1 MPGSQPNT
9 NILSARTA
17 GAVFAIVA
25 ILVCADLWLCDGHLV
40 YTLDDPYISL
50 GLGWHIWHGHY
61 GVNATEFSSP
71 SSSILYPF
79 LLALFGWSDLQIWA
93 PLIINTAAA
102 VATAA
107 LFAAMSARYGI
118 STKGSATWR
127 SSLLLVVLCLA
138 LNLVGLVFTGL
149 EHSLH
154 TLVSVAVIFGLALTF
169 ERGWSPGWLIP
180 AVVCAPLLRFEG
192 LALAVLALMGLALA
206 GHHRSALIGSA
217 VTAVLIGLYMWGMT
231 ALGLPLLPS
240 SVLVKGVAFQP
251 GASHFD
257 HAVQIVKGALW
268 AALHYKGAYPAWIA
282 AAFVVLHPVLRL
294 RGRLV
299 AAEDRSLTLRDE
311 WILAGVVVGTLT
323 AHTFLGAWGW
333 YYRYEI
339 YALAATLAGLL
350 VIWHREIAAYIT
362 EATPRA
368 IVGVAVL
375 LLLSTAPYLRGTLLS
390 PRAGLGIYDQQY
402 QMRRFVVD
410 YYRRPVAV
418 NDLGWVSYRNPNY
431 VLDLWGLA
439 SEAARKKRLLDPTP
453 GWPETLT
460 RAHDVGL
467 AIIYETWFEGAIPAI
482 WQPLARLEGA
492 HHLVIGGGNFVTF
505 YATSPAAAPAA
516 LDALHRF
523 SATLPANVATLT
535 VTDSASNT
543 AAVAKSR

>member
-138 LNLVGLVFTGL
+138 
-149 EHSLH
+149 
-154 TLVSVAVIFGLALTF
+154 
-169 ERGWSPGWLIP
+169 
-180 AVVCAPLLRFEG
+180 
-192 LALAVLALMGLALA
+192 
-206 GHHRSALIGSA
+206 
-217 VTAVLIGLYMWGMT
+217 
-231 ALGLPLLPS
+231 
-240 SVLVKGVAFQP
+240 
-251 GASHFD
+251 
-257 HAVQIVKGALW
+257 
-268 AALHYKGAYPAWIA
+268 
-282 AAFVVLHPVLRL
+282 
-294 RGRLV
+294 
-299 AAEDRSLTLRDE
+299 
-311 WILAGVVVGTLT
+311 
-323 AHTFLGAWGW
+323 
-333 YYRYEI
+333 
-339 YALAATLAGLL
+339 
-350 VIWHREIAAYIT
+350 WHREIAAYIT

-368 IVGVAVL
+368 IVGMAVL

-460 RAHDVGL
+460 RAHEVGL

-543 AAVAKSR
+543 VAVAKSR